1 MPYRIQAI
9 ELYLRETPPNRVSM
23 SIGRMGAQGTRER
36 SPLAQVRM
44 VVRDGEGQETF
55 GCAADRLSVRW
66 LDKRPKRT
74 KARKLRELVRLVYG
88 ARQVYLDKPS
98 FDDPFTKWRSCYR
111 RIKQAGDEQGQ
122 EALTSSFAS
131 ALFERAMLDAVSRL
145 AGKSIYEMV
154 REDRLGFRPG
164 AIHTELDGLTPTD
177 YTAPEPLTAFH
188 IRHTVG
194 NSDPITATDLPPEA
208 RVNDGLPETLKE
220 YVREDGLH
228 YFKLK
233 LSGERRHDLRRM
245 ARIWEV
251 LPMDGGTQLTMDANE
266 AYLDLDE
273 FEAFVRDL
281 EQQQLGLF
289 QHLLWI
295 EQPLPRGLTFD
306 PNAEP
311 AIRHIAARKPLLIDE
326 ADGSLTSYRQAY
338 GIGYAGV
345 SHKNCKGFFKSLL
358 NRSLV
363 NHYNRKGQ
371 RAFMSGE
378 DLQNLPIVPLHQDF
392 ASLAILGIDHCERNG
407 HHYNY
412 GLSMLSERDKASA
425 ARNHPDLYVKRG
437 DEWFLKIRGG
447 MVECAS
453 LQCPG
458 FGVADEP
465 DWPSMENL
473 QAWLD
478 RRYPGATRGAVIAR
492 GADEP

>member
-9 ELYLRETPPNRVSM
+9 ELYLRETQPNRVST
-23 SIGRMGAQGTRER
+23 SIGRMGAEGTRSR
-36 SPLAQVRM
+36 SPLAHVRM
-44 VVRDGEGQETF
+44 IVRDGEGEETF

-74 KARKLRELVRLVYG
+74 KARKLRELVRLIHD
-88 ARQVYLDKPS
+88 AREVWLDEPS
-98 FDDPFTKWRSCYR
+98 FDDPFAKWRSCYR

-122 EALTSSFAS
+122 EALTSAFAS

-145 AGKSIYEMV
+145 AGKSIFEMV
-154 REDRLGFRPG
+154 RQDRLGFRPG
-164 AIHTELDGLTPTD
+164 AIHSEINGLSPAD
-177 YTAPEPLTAFH
+177 YIAREPLPAFH

-194 NSDPITATDLPPEA
+194 NSDPITAADLPPET
-208 RVNDGLPETLKE
+208 RVNDGLPETLEE

-281 EQQQLGLF
+281 EEQQLGLF

-306 PNAEP
+306 AKAAP
-311 AIRHIAARKPLLIDE
+311 AIRRIAERKPLLIDE
-326 ADGSLTSYRQAY
+326 AEGSLTSYRRAY
-338 GIGYAGV
+338 GVGYAGV
-345 SHKNCKGFFKSLL
+345 SHKNCKGFFKSLV
-358 NRSLV
+358 NRALV
-363 NHYNRKGQ
+363 NHENRQGRQ
-371 RAFMSGE
+371 AFMSGE

-412 GLSMLSERDKASA
+412 GLSMLSVNDKASA
-425 ARNHPDLYVKRG
+425 ARNHPDLYIERG
-437 DEWFLKIRGG
+437 DEWFLKIRDGI
-447 MVECAS
+447 VECTS
-453 LQCPG
+453 LQCAG

-465 DWPSMENL
+465 DWPSMEDL

-478 RRYPGATRGAVIAR
+478 RRYAG
-492 GADEP
+492 

>member
-1 MPYRIQAI
+1 MAYRIQAI
-9 ELYLRETPPNRVSM
+9 ELYLRETPPNRAST
-23 SIGRMGAQGTRER
+23 SIGRMGSQGTRSR
-36 SPLAQVRM
+36 SPLAHVRM
-44 VVRDGEGQETF
+44 IVRDGEGQETF

-74 KARKLRELVRLVYG
+74 KARKLRELVRLIYD
-88 ARQVYLDKPS
+88 ARRIYLDEPS
-98 FDDPFTKWRSCYR
+98 FNDPFGKWRSCYR

-122 EALTSSFAS
+122 EELTSSFAS
-131 ALFERAMLDAVSRL
+131 ALLERTMLDAVSRL

-154 REDRLGFRPG
+154 RDDRLDFRPG
-164 AIHTELDGLTPTD
+164 AIHAELDGLAPAD
-177 YTAPEPLTAFH
+177 YTAAEPLTAFH

-194 NSDPITATDLPPEA
+194 NSDPITADDLPPES
-208 RVNDGLPETLKE
+208 RVNDGLPEMLEE
-220 YVREDGLH
+220 YVHQDGLH

-233 LSGERRHDLRRM
+233 LSGDRRHDLQRM

-273 FEAFVRDL
+273 FEAFVHDL

-295 EQPLPRGLTFD
+295 EQPMPRALTFD
-306 PNAEP
+306 PKAAA
-311 AIRHIAARKPLLIDE
+311 AIRLIAARKPLLIDE
-326 ADGSLTSYRQAY
+326 ADGSLASYREAY
-338 GIGYAGV
+338 GTGYAGV

-358 NRSLV
+358 NRALV
-363 NHYNRKGQ
+363 THYNRKGQ
-371 RAFMSGE
+371 KAFMSGE
-378 DLQNLPIVPLHQDF
+378 DLQNLPIAPLHQDF

-412 GLSMLSERDKASA
+412 GLSMLSEKDKASA
-425 ARNHPDLYVKRG
+425 ARNHPDLYVERG
-437 DEWFLKIRGG
+437 DEWFLKIREG
-447 MVECAS
+447 VVQCTS

-458 FGVADEP
+458 FGVAEEP
-465 DWPSMENL
+465 DWGSMEDL

-478 RRYPGATRGAVIAR
+478 RRYPA
-492 GADEP
+492 